1 MSEKIVFNVSETA
14 TKMNISR
21 PTVYAMMNRKE
32 HPLPSIRI
40 GKRRVIPV
48 QMLLDWIEEEAAQ

>member
-21 PTVYAMMNRKE
+21 PTLYTMMNRKE
-32 HPLPSIRI
+32 HHVRGI
-40 GKRRVIPV
+40 K
-48 QMLLDWIEEEAAQ
+48 DAAVL